1 MAALIKGAS
10 ACFPFLCALT
20 LIKLGWEPEQG
31 HDYFRKGR
39 EAYPWFH
46 IYIFPP
52 YVVALTVFGTV
63 ALCYSS
69 RRSQIAIVTAI
80 LMTVKTIYTAVTQS
94 QHSSSNK
101 WMVVRVAFHDV
112 GAIGGILIMAKC
124 VAENPSGNYWLSLL
138 QYTRRVIE
146 KYSVLT
152 WLSHIGRKL
161 AFDTVEMILDWMKR
175 IGLDLLYHYGK
186 NLISIF
192 CIFSAVQLY
201 TVDEERR
208 AFLDVWPN
216 QVAMGTLGISL
227 LLGGFLLLS
236 EWQTRLISGLVAGA
250 LLLYFIT
257 IDCNIHYWQSR
268 LHVKYWQQMNIILK
282 SAYVIFTLISIALEG
297 I

>member
-152 WLSHIGRKL
+152 WLSHIG
-161 AFDTVEMILDWMKR
+161 
-175 IGLDLLYHYGK
+175 
-186 NLISIF
+186 
-192 CIFSAVQLY
+192 AVQLY